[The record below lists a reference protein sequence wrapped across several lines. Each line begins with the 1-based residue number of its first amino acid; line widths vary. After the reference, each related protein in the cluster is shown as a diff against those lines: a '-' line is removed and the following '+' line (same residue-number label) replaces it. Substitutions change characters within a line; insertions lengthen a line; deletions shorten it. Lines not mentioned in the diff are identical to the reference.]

1 MRFEEIASVTIPTGL
16 GLDSAAAVSVVCWI
30 AGMAID
36 AVNHVDASSLLLTAG
51 ASRGSLQSSG
61 ENLPGSTA
69 TWPCP
74 LTAEGSH
81 IRRAFLAPADVKL
94 QNPPVHRRS
103 AFVAHMAVP
112 KAPEQGFHSG
122 TNGLKARAGPSAV
135 ARMAIRGHVDVLR
148 RQPPELEGDL
158 ELAEPKKR
166 QSAVFAPGVA
176 DRSRAFEAIST

>member
-1 MRFEEIASVTIPTGL
+1 MGTA
-16 GLDSAAAVSVVCWI
+16 SAAAMTALHS
-30 AGMAID
+30 ATRRRD
-36 AVNHVDASSLLLTAG
+36 ATMI
-51 ASRGSLQSSG
+51 
-61 ENLPGSTA
+61 P
-69 TWPCP
+69 P
-74 LTAEGSH
+74 LAE
-81 IRRAFLAPADVKL
+81 ADVRL

-148 RQPPELEGDL
+148 RQPPELEGDR